1 MSGYYFELDG
11 HQFGQYVEAMA
22 HADIWGFP
30 YAAIQWVDPEAP
42 WA

>member
-30 YAAIQWVDPEAP
+30 YAAIQWVLSLIHI
-42 WA
+42 